1 MTTKWHKKGRYGYGG
16 PEPYLQISNEDYSSG
31 RTCSETG
38 SEQRRN
44 EQRKKKKKKRKK
56 MEWELSLMGPKRSLK
71 ETKMIQPYKWKK
83 NFLCAAE
90 PHW

>member
-56 MEWELSLMGPKRSLK
+56 ME
-71 ETKMIQPYKWKK
+71 
-83 NFLCAAE
+83 
-90 PHW
+90 